1 MKTRTIKTTFLLALI
16 AIVITSC
23 TKESDVEYPIAKKTL
38 LAQDFNNFSTA
49 TPYTLNE
56 SGWTSYAQIGTKKWL
71 EKSYKSNGYATFASY
86 QSGEPTNVTWL
97 ISPAINMDAQ
107 DGEKLSF
114 LTAQDGYVKSSS
126 NSLELYVSTDYD
138 EINFNNASWQ
148 KVVFNVANQN
158 TTRFVYVPS
167 GIIDLSSYTGTIHFA
182 FKYFGTT
189 SLSGG
194 YQIDN
199 IRIFY

>member
-1 MKTRTIKTTFLLALI
+1 MITTTIKTTFLLALI

-38 LAQDFNNFSTA
+38 LAQDFNNFSTT